1 MLVRNRTHLG
11 IQVSHFSIGRRCHVR
26 TFRSFAASTAT
37 IKRSSNIGSST
48 SNTSYNVG
56 SISRLLGFHL
66 HLLPLNRTLIL
77 LILLLDSILT
87 RFVCSYNLRGRISK
101 SLVVRLLHRSSRIFR
116 TAHYGLSA
124 LSCSVSVLNL
134 FLHLGEQAHK
144 TFSEVVGQQHITD
157 TLQRQVAD
165 GQVGH
170 AYLFTGTRGTGKTT
184 CARILA
190 KAVNCEHPVDGAPC
204 NQCAACRGIDDG
216 SLLDVTEL
224 DAASNGSVNDAR
236 SLREEAIYPPSMLKK
251 RVYIIDEVHM
261 LSKDAFN
268 ALLKIMEEPP
278 AHLLF
283 ILATTELQKV
293 PATILSRC
301 QRFSFKRILPHDME
315 QQLLRVAQAEAID
328 LTSDGAELL
337 ARMANGA
344 LRDALSLLDQ
354 CRAAGTT
361 VDARAVLDTLGLAGS
376 TQTLQLMRLLLARES
391 GDALALLDQLY
402 RGGKDVT
409 ALLGELSDLCRDMTV
424 MKAAPEGGAALLSG
438 VYDRKS
444 LSDMTADVPMRR
456 LLFMTDT
463 IQRTAAALPDSIRQ
477 RTDAELC
484 LLRLCDESLCGD
496 PSALE
501 GRVSALEDAVRS
513 GAAPARRPA
522 AAPAPAQEE
531 RPAPVREERRPE
543 PEEAPATTAPAPSAP
558 AAPTGGDTTV
568 WSALLDHY
576 KAPLPPHFRAMLNM
590 VRGEVQDGVLTV
602 LCSND
607 FAKSQLDTPQVV
619 KVLQEVTSRHLG
631 QDIRVQFQMGGAAVK
646 KAAPRAAAPRP
657 APRPAPAPEDDYE
670 RPPLPEEAPP
680 APADTPPWEEPPA
693 AGRDKLDELA
703 QNGRQLDN
711 FQIK

>member
-1 MLVRNRTHLG
+1 
-11 IQVSHFSIGRRCHVR
+11 
-26 TFRSFAASTAT
+26 
-37 IKRSSNIGSST
+37 
-48 SNTSYNVG
+48 
-56 SISRLLGFHL
+56 
-66 HLLPLNRTLIL
+66 
-77 LILLLDSILT
+77 
-87 RFVCSYNLRGRISK
+87 
-101 SLVVRLLHRSSRIFR
+101 
-116 TAHYGLSA
+116 
-124 LSCSVSVLNL
+124 
-134 FLHLGEQAHK
+134 
-144 TFSEVVGQQHITD
+144 
-157 TLQRQVAD
+157 
-165 GQVGH
+165 
-170 AYLFTGTRGTGKTT
+170 
-184 CARILA
+184 
-190 KAVNCEHPVDGAPC
+190 
-204 NQCAACRGIDDG
+204 
-216 SLLDVTEL
+216 
-224 DAASNGSVNDAR
+224 
-236 SLREEAIYPPSMLKK
+236 
-251 RVYIIDEVHM
+251 M

-543 PEEAPATTAPAPSAP
+543 ARPDPEPAAAPAQSAPEPSAP
-558 AAPTGGDTTV
+558 VSAPAVAAGGDTNV
-568 WSALLDHY
+568 WAALLDHY

-657 APRPAPAPEDDYE
+657 APRPAPVPEDDYE

>member
-1 MLVRNRTHLG
+1 MY
-11 IQVSHFSIGRRCHVR
+11 Q
-26 TFRSFAASTAT
+26 
-37 IKRSSNIGSST
+37 
-48 SNTSYNVG
+48 
-56 SISRLLGFHL
+56 
-66 HLLPLNRTLIL
+66 
-77 LILLLDSILT
+77 
-87 RFVCSYNLRGRISK
+87 
-101 SLVVRLLHRSSRIFR
+101 
-116 TAHYGLSA
+116 A
-124 LSCSVSVLNL
+124 LYRKYRP
-134 FLHLGEQAHK
+134 K

-444 LSDMTADVPMRR
+444 LSDMTADVPMSR

-463 IQRTAAALPDSIRQ
+463 IKRTAAALTDSIRQ

-543 PEEAPATTAPAPSAP
+543 ARPDPEPAAAPAQSAPAPSVP
-558 AAPTGGDTTV
+558 AVAAGGDATV

-670 RPPLPEEAPP
+670 HPPLPEEAPP